1 MRPAWMRH
9 VRVADVAAMLP
20 LFLVSMAIVGF
31 EIALTRYF
39 AVAKW
44 SEYGYWVI
52 SIVLAGFALSG
63 VAIALAQPW
72 FVRRGA
78 ALLAALPAAMIVAA
92 ALGYHGVT
100 TNPFNPLQL
109 QNQATFWGQIGN
121 IGLYYVDLLP
131 FFFLGGVFVSLSF
144 VLNAKQIGRV
154 YGFDLAGAGVGAVLV
169 LLLMLLAHP
178 FRLAACLLAPLALAA
193 AWVPQRRLPAV
204 VAAVLAL
211 AGGEA
216 LLLFDDAAAYN
227 DFKAIYAPLHVP
239 QHRLLAEIRSPRG
252 LYALLDDF
260 TERLDTDLSND
271 AAMLGLPGPPQ
282 TYGLYRDGTRI
293 AALPKAVGLEARYAG
308 ATLAA
313 LPYSLVAHPR
323 VLLAGASGG
332 FRVAEARMLGAAQ
345 VDVSEPEPVLRRAI
359 QSGLSASPPMAVD
372 PTVRLH
378 AAGPLALARS
388 LGPFDLVDL
397 SADFL
402 DAAEANATAFTAE
415 ALASD
420 LRALAPGGLL
430 SVPVSIREFPA
441 YALRVLATVRAAL
454 LQAGASD
461 PASHVIV
468 YRSAWNVRILAA
480 MTPFDAAR
488 IAAAR
493 RFCNDR
499 SFDVSYYPGI
509 DVAATR
515 AGIYNDLPAVSF
527 GEGSVTSGEGPHDA
541 IADEAG
547 RVLAGEPV
555 ASGRDF
561 DLSPM
566 TFDRPAF
573 YALLRLDHL
582 GTILQRLELLP
593 QAEIGPLVNLAV
605 LAQAAVIAL
614 LVLAAPLAGG
624 RRMRATRLGL
634 GRTVVYFAALGLGFL
649 FIEIFAIERASF
661 YLDDR
666 TSGFALVL
674 TAMLICSGGGAMLSS
689 RFAARPERGM
699 LLAAGVVAAW
709 GILALAALQ
718 PAMLLTLTWPW
729 PLRAG
734 LVLLAVAPVSLALG
748 LPFPLG
754 LGRASEAG
762 SGFLPW
768 AWGLNGAFSVVAT
781 PLANLV
787 ALQFG
792 YRAVLLGA
800 LLMYVVA
807 VPCFPRLR
815 KNVTWQKNLAPD
827 SPAA

>member
-1 MRPAWMRH
+1 MAVKRGAMRQP
-9 VRVADVAAMLP
+9 AAMLP
-20 LFLVSMAIVGF
+20 LFLVSMAVVGF

-72 FVRRGA
+72 FARRGA

-92 ALGYHGVT
+92 ALGYHAVAA
-100 TNPFNPLQL
+100 NPFNPLQL
-109 QNQATFWGQIGN
+109 QNAATFWSQIGN
-121 IGLYYVDLLP
+121 IGVYYADLLP

-144 VLNAKQIGRV
+144 VLNATQIGRV
-154 YGFDLAGAGVGAVLV
+154 YGFDLAGAGAGAVLV
-169 LLLMLLAHP
+169 LALMLLVHP
-178 FRLAACLLAPLALAA
+178 FRLAACLLVPLALAA
-193 AWVPQRRLPAV
+193 AGAPRWRLLA
-204 VAAVLAL
+204 VAAAALAL
-211 AGGEA
+211 VGGEA
-216 LLLFDDAAAYN
+216 LLLFDDPAAYN

-239 QHRLLAEIRSPRG
+239 QHRTLAEIRSPRG

-260 TERLDTDLSND
+260 TERLDTDVSND

-293 AALPKAVGLEARYAG
+293 AALPKASGLEARYAG

-313 LPYSLVAHPR
+313 LPYSLLAHPR

-332 FRVAEARMLGAAQ
+332 FRIAEAQKLGAAR

-359 QSGLSASPPMAVD
+359 QAGLAASPPMPAD
-372 PTVRLH
+372 PAVRLH
-378 AAGPLALARS
+378 ASGPLALARG

-454 LQAGASD
+454 LRAGVAD
-461 PASHVIV
+461 PARHVIV
-468 YRSAWNVRILAA
+468 YRSAWNVRILASMA
-480 MTPFDAAR
+480 PFDPAR

-493 RFCNDR
+493 AFCDQR
-499 SFDVSYYPGI
+499 SFDLSYYPGI
-509 DVAATR
+509 DVAAAR

-527 GEGSVTSGEGPHDA
+527 GEGAVTSGGDSAHDA

-547 RVLAGEPV
+547 GVLAGEAV

-582 GTILQRLELLP
+582 GTILRRLELLP

-614 LVLAAPLAGG
+614 LVLAVPLAAG
-624 RRMRATRLGL
+624 RRLRATRLGL
-634 GRTVVYFAALGLGFL
+634 GRTVVYFAALGVGFL

-674 TAMLICSGGGAMLSS
+674 TAMLICSGAGAMLSQ
-689 RFAARPERGM
+689 RFADRPERGL

-709 GILALAALQ
+709 SVAALAALQ
-718 PAMLLTLTWPW
+718 PAMLATLAWPW
-729 PLRAG
+729 PVRAG

-754 LGRASEAG
+754 LGRASDAG
-762 SGFLPW
+762 GGFLPW

-800 LLMYVVA
+800 LVLYVLA
-807 VPCFPRLR
+807 IPCFPRLR
-815 KNVTWQKNLAPD
+815 KNVTWQQNLAQD
-827 SPAA
+827 TPAA